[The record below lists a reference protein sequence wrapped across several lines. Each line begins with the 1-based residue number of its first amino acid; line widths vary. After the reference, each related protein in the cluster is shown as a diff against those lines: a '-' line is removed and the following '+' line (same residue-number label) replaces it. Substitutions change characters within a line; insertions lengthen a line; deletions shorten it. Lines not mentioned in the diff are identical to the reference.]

1 MRPKLLRKTSP
12 VKLAISFFSAIK
24 RGIGIKCDKDRNRSE
39 VGFFALFLSISTV
52 DIFMKYGAPYYPTI
66 SIA

>member
-1 MRPKLLRKTSP
+1 MRPKALSKTST
-12 VKLAISFFSAIK
+12 VKLAIFFFLTLK
-24 RGIGIKCDKDRNRSE
+24 TGIGIKCDKDRNGSG
-39 VGFFALFLSISTV
+39 VGFFVLFLSISTF